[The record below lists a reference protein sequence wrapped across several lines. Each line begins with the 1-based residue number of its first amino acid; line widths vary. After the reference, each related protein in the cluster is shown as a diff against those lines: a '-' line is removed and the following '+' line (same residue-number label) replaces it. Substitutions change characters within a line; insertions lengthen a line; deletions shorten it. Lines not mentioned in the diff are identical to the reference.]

1 LDSHLS
7 SHYMRYLCSGGVV
20 FASKLSQKK

>member
-20 FASKLSQKK
+20 FASKLSPEK